1 MLQLIVS
8 DRVFMAVINLIHS
21 LVIDIV
27 LKRMLKLVSSITYF
41 HLCALSILLFFG
53 HGKRDLAVYVIHAHF
68 QFFFIRLKVEN
79 RKFTA
84 NFAP

>member
-68 QFFFIRLKVEN
+68 HFFLFV
-79 RKFTA
+79 
-84 NFAP
+84 